1 MSECWQDTTPTPT
14 GVPIFKDGKLLFCG
28 GKLATT
34 CCPTGYWYECGND
47 PWNPVSWE
55 SHGQEFHDP
64 PCTAPTEWGGAWE
77 IGATCFGGV
86 CEGAERPLADI
97 YVHGGNA
104 CDFSVAVLTEWGCKS
119 VKIDLPSAPFSG
131 TGTWTVWVEG
141 VTMTMDVEVVEGQP
155 FQYTMDLPE
164 GQQNVFAD
172 EGRVEFRSRLTM
184 KWPDDVDRDSDNT
197 TYVYSYD
204 WTGFRVTGKPAIYPT
219 MTTNALHLIATDDG
233 RYTLNF
239 TKLYGKG
246 PYATIDRASEV
257 FGGYQ
262 DEIEAYCANCACDS
276 DCRISTY
283 VNICYPVLLDP
294 NATSGPCVWECQS
307 GGTWYFGC
315 GDNSVHYSFSWSSG
329 GNGCRV
335 IPQKYIPNI
344 GWVPIG
350 DENGTAS
357 GTLGPCEYIRFGG
370 YYDPDAECSGN
381 PGASGDV
388 WTDNYNSS
396 CTSAILAAFDENV
409 PAY

>member
-14 GVPIFKDGKLLFCG
+14 GFPIFKDGKLLFCG

-64 PCTAPTEWGGAWE
+64 PCTAPTEWGGTWE

-172 EGRVEFRSRLTM
+172 EGRVEFRSRLTIQRQHHVCIFLRLDGFPRDR
-184 KWPDDVDRDSDNT
+184 KTGHLPDNDDERATFNRNRRRTLHAKFHEALRKGAICDYRQGIGSVRRLSRRDRS
-197 TYVYSYD
+197 
-204 WTGFRVTGKPAIYPT
+204 
-219 MTTNALHLIATDDG
+219 
-233 RYTLNF
+233 
-239 TKLYGKG
+239 
-246 PYATIDRASEV
+246 
-257 FGGYQ
+257 
-262 DEIEAYCANCACDS
+262 
-276 DCRISTY
+276 
-283 VNICYPVLLDP
+283 VLREL
-294 NATSGPCVWECQS
+294 C
-307 GGTWYFGC
+307 
-315 GDNSVHYSFSWSSG
+315 
-329 GNGCRV
+329 
-335 IPQKYIPNI
+335 
-344 GWVPIG
+344 
-350 DENGTAS
+350 
-357 GTLGPCEYIRFGG
+357 LRF
-370 YYDPDAECSGN
+370 
-381 PGASGDV
+381 
-388 WTDNYNSS
+388 
-396 CTSAILAAFDENV
+396 
-409 PAY
+409 